1 MITSLIAFAARIAF
15 LAAFT
20 FAFVVLFE
28 YGPTGF
34 VDGAS
39 KEWQTLT
46 SFVQGTAKA
55 P

>member
-1 MITSLIAFAARIAF
+1 MITSLIAFIARIAF

-28 YGPTGF
+28 HGPTGF

-39 KEWQTLT
+39 KEWQTVM
-46 SFVQGTAKA
+46 SFVQGTPNA

>member
-1 MITSLIAFAARIAF
+1 MITSLIALVAHIAF
-15 LAAFT
+15 FAVFT

-46 SFVQGTAKA
+46 SFVQGTPNA